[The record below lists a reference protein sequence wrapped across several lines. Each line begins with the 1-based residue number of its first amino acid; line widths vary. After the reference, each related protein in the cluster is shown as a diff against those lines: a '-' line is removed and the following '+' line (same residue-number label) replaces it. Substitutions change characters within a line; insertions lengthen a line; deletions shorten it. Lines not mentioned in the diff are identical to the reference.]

1 MTVEKIISRVAEF
14 IPLRIKLA
22 LRGDRA
28 APSRLANT
36 IHSFLNRLAT
46 ERYPILPCGGVLK
59 GFRMRVDWQ
68 LHRSFAYGS
77 WEPEVVRSIQDHVQL
92 GTRVLDIGAQSGFY
106 SLLLSR
112 LVGPEGMVFAFEP
125 LPANFRI
132 LEENL
137 RLNSIQNVTIRRE
150 AVSDFSGNISFDFP
164 RQEVSLIAGP
174 LLESD
179 NLGTFQVP
187 AISLDDFFRQTG
199 QPIQFIKMDVEGAET
214 AVLRGAVQTLK
225 AFHPSMV
232 VELHHDLPQDGLHPA
247 ITLLQE
253 LGYQIEWLNEVAYR
267 SHIFAR
273 WIPSN
278 IARRRDV

>member
-14 IPLRIKLA
+14 IPLRIKVA

-77 WEPEVVRSIQDHVQL
+77 WEPEVVRSIQDHVHL
-92 GTRVLDIGAQSGFY
+92 GMRVLDIGAQSGVY

-125 LPANFRI
+125 LPANFRV

-137 RLNSIQNVTIRRE
+137 RLNSIQNVIMRRE
-150 AVSDFSGNISFDFP
+150 AVSDFSGNISFEFP
-164 RQEVSLIAGP
+164 RDEVSLIAGP

-179 NLGTFQVP
+179 NLGVFQVP
-187 AISLDDFFRQTG
+187 AISLDDFVRQTG

-225 AFHPSMV
+225 AFHPLMV
-232 VELHHDLPQDGLHPA
+232 VELHDDLPQDGLHPA
-247 ITLLQE
+247 IPLLTE

-273 WIPSN
+273 WIPSD
-278 IARRRDV
+278 IARRRDG

>member
-1 MTVEKIISRVAEF
+1 MRVEKIISRVAEY
-14 IPLRIKLA
+14 IPLRIKVA

-77 WEPEVVRSIQDHVQL
+77 WEPEVVRSIQDHVHS

-112 LVGPEGMVFAFEP
+112 LVGPEGTVFAFEP
-125 LPANFRI
+125 LPANFRV

-137 RLNSIQNVTIRRE
+137 SLNSIQNVMIRRE
-150 AVSDFSGNISFDFP
+150 AVSDFSGNISFEFP
-164 RQEVSLIAGP
+164 REEVSLIAGP

-179 NLGTFQVP
+179 NLGAFQVP
-187 AISLDDFFRQTG
+187 AISLDDFVRQTG

-232 VELHHDLPQDGLHPA
+232 VELHHDHPQDGLHPA
-247 ITLLQE
+247 ITLLEQ

-273 WIPSN
+273 WIPSD
-278 IARRRDV
+278 IARRRDL

>member
-1 MTVEKIISRVAEF
+1 MTVERIISRVAEF

-77 WEPEVVRSIQDHVQL
+77 WEPEVVRSIQDHVHS

-112 LVGPEGMVFAFEP
+112 LVGPAGTVFAFEP

-137 RLNSIQNVTIRRE
+137 RLNSIQNVMIRRE

-164 RQEVSLIAGP
+164 REEVSLIAGP
-174 LLESD
+174 LLPSD

-187 AISLDDFFRQTG
+187 AISLDEFVRQTG
-199 QPIQFIKMDVEGAET
+199 GPIHFIKMDVEGAET

-232 VELHHDLPQDGLHPA
+232 VELHYDLPQDGLHPA

>member
-77 WEPEVVRSIQDHVQL
+77 WEPEVVRSIQDHVHS

-112 LVGPEGMVFAFEP
+112 LVGLEGTVFAFEP

-137 RLNSIQNVTIRRE
+137 RLNSIQNVMIRRE

-164 RQEVSLIAGP
+164 REEVSLIAGP

-187 AISLDDFFRQTG
+187 AISLDEFVRQTG
-199 QPIQFIKMDVEGAET
+199 QPIHFIKMDVEGAET

-232 VELHHDLPQDGLHPA
+232 VELHHDVPQDGLHPA

>member
-1 MTVEKIISRVAEF
+1 MTVEKIISRVAEY
-14 IPLRIKLA
+14 IPLRIKIA

-36 IHSFLNRLAT
+36 IHFFLNRLAT
-46 ERYPILPCGGVLK
+46 ERYPILPCGGALK

-164 RQEVSLIAGP
+164 REEVSLIAGP

>member
-1 MTVEKIISRVAEF
+1 MTVEKIISRIAEY
-14 IPLRIKLA
+14 IPLRIKVA

-77 WEPEVVRSIQDHVQL
+77 WEPEVVRSIRDHVQL

-106 SLLLSR
+106 SLLLAR

-137 RLNSIQNVTIRRE
+137 RLNSIQNVMIRRE
-150 AVSDFSGNISFDFP
+150 AVSDFSGNISFEFP
-164 RQEVSLIAGP
+164 REEVSLIAGP

-187 AISLDDFFRQTG
+187 AISLDDFVYQTG

-225 AFHPSMV
+225 VFHPSMV
-232 VELHHDLPQDGLHPA
+232 VELHHDLPQVGLHPA
-247 ITLLQE
+247 ITLLEE

-278 IARRRDV
+278 IARPRDV

>member
-1 MTVEKIISRVAEF
+1 MKVEKIISRVAEY
-14 IPLRIKLA
+14 IPLRIKVA

-28 APSRLANT
+28 APSRIANT

-77 WEPEVVRSIQDHVQL
+77 WEPEVVRSIQGHVHS
-92 GTRVLDIGAQSGFY
+92 GMRVLDIGAQSGFY

-112 LVGPEGMVFAFEP
+112 LVGPDGMVFAFEP
-125 LPANFRI
+125 LPANFRV

-137 RLNSIQNVTIRRE
+137 RLNSIQNVMIRRE
-150 AVSDFSGNISFDFP
+150 AVSDFSGNISFEFP
-164 RQEVSLIAGP
+164 REEVSLIAGP

-179 NLGTFQVP
+179 NLGAFQVP
-187 AISLDDFFRQTG
+187 AISLDDFVRQTG

-225 AFHPSMV
+225 AFHPAMV
-232 VELHHDLPQDGLHPA
+232 VELHHDHPQDGLHPA
-247 ITLLQE
+247 ITLLEQ

-273 WIPSN
+273 WIPSD

>member
-112 LVGPEGMVFAFEP
+112 LVGPEGTVFAFEP

-137 RLNSIQNVTIRRE
+137 RLNSIQNVMIRRE

-164 RQEVSLIAGP
+164 REEVSLIAGP
-174 LLESD
+174 LLASD

-187 AISLDDFFRQTG
+187 AISLDEFVRQTG
-199 QPIQFIKMDVEGAET
+199 GPIHFIKMDVEGAET

>member
-77 WEPEVVRSIQDHVQL
+77 WEPEVVRSIQDHVHS

-112 LVGPEGMVFAFEP
+112 LVGPEGTVFAFEP

-137 RLNSIQNVTIRRE
+137 RLNSIQNVMIRRE

-164 RQEVSLIAGP
+164 REEVSLIAGP
-174 LLESD
+174 LLPSD

-187 AISLDDFFRQTG
+187 AISLDEFVRQTG
-199 QPIQFIKMDVEGAET
+199 GPIHFIKMDVEGAET

-232 VELHHDLPQDGLHPA
+232 VELHYDLPQDGLHPA

>member
-1 MTVEKIISRVAEF
+1 MRVEKIISRVAEY
-14 IPLRIKLA
+14 IPLRIKVA

-77 WEPEVVRSIQDHVQL
+77 WEPEVVRSIQDHLQS
-92 GTRVLDIGAQSGFY
+92 GMRVLDIGAQSGYY

-112 LVGPEGMVFAFEP
+112 LVGPEGIVFAFEP
-125 LPANFRI
+125 LPANFRV
-132 LEENL
+132 LEENMS
-137 RLNSIQNVTIRRE
+137 LNSIQNVMIRRE
-150 AVSDFSGNISFDFP
+150 AVSDFSGNISFEFP
-164 RQEVSLIAGP
+164 REEVSLIAGP
-174 LLESD
+174 VLDSD
-179 NLGTFQVP
+179 NLGAFQVP
-187 AISLDDFFRQTG
+187 AISLDDFVRQTG

-232 VELHHDLPQDGLHPA
+232 VELHHDHPQDGLHPA
-247 ITLLQE
+247 ITLLEQ

-273 WIPSN
+273 WIPSD
-278 IARRRDV
+278 IARRRDL

>member
-1 MTVEKIISRVAEF
+1 MRVEKIISRVAEY
-14 IPLRIKLA
+14 IPLRIKVA

-77 WEPEVVRSIQDHVQL
+77 WEPEVVQSIQDHVHS
-92 GTRVLDIGAQSGFY
+92 GMRVLDIGAQSGFY

-112 LVGPEGMVFAFEP
+112 LVGPAGMVFAFEP
-125 LPANFRI
+125 LPANFRV

-137 RLNSIQNVTIRRE
+137 RLNGIQNVMIRQE
-150 AVSDFSGNISFDFP
+150 AVSDFSGNISFEFP
-164 RQEVSLIAGP
+164 REEVSLIAGP

-179 NLGTFQVP
+179 NLGAFQVP
-187 AISLDDFFRQTG
+187 AISLDDFVRQTG

-225 AFHPSMV
+225 AFRPAMV
-232 VELHHDLPQDGLHPA
+232 VELHHDHPQDGLHPA
-247 ITLLQE
+247 ITLLEQ

-273 WIPSN
+273 WIPSD

>member
-1 MTVEKIISRVAEF
+1 MIAHHPAGLLTS
-14 IPLRIKLA
+14 
-22 LRGDRA
+22 
-28 APSRLANT
+28 
-36 IHSFLNRLAT
+36 IHSFLNRLAA

-77 WEPEVVRSIQDHVQL
+77 WEPEVVRSIQKHVHP

-137 RLNSIQNVTIRRE
+137 SMNNIQNVMIRRE
-150 AVSDFSGNISFDFP
+150 AVSDLSGKIIFEFP
-164 RQEVSLIAGP
+164 REEASLIAGP

-187 AISLDDFFRQTG
+187 AISLDDFVRQTG

-214 AVLRGAVQTLK
+214 AVLQRCSSNSET
-225 AFHPSMV
+225 FHPSMV
-232 VELHHDLPQDGLHPA
+232 IELHHDLPQDGLHPA
-247 ITLLQE
+247 ITLLTE

-278 IARRRDV
+278 IARTA

>member
-22 LRGDRA
+22 LRGNRA

-77 WEPEVVRSIQDHVQL
+77 WEPEVVRSIQDHVHS

-112 LVGPEGMVFAFEP
+112 LVGPAGTVFAFEP

-164 RQEVSLIAGP
+164 REEVSLIAGP

-187 AISLDDFFRQTG
+187 AISLDEFVRQTG

-214 AVLRGAVQTLK
+214 AVLRGAVETLK

-232 VELHHDLPQDGLHPA
+232 VELHHDVPQDGLHPA
-247 ITLLQE
+247 ISLLTE

>member
-1 MTVEKIISRVAEF
+1 MTVEKIISRVAEY
-14 IPLRIKLA
+14 IPLRIKIA

-46 ERYPILPCGGVLK
+46 ERYPILPCGGALK

-77 WEPEVVRSIQDHVQL
+77 WEPEVVRSIQHHVQS

-137 RLNSIQNVTIRRE
+137 RLNSIQNVTTRRE
-150 AVSDFSGNISFDFP
+150 AVSDFSGDISFDFP
-164 RQEVSLIAGP
+164 HDEVSLIAGP

-179 NLGTFQVP
+179 DVGTFRVP
-187 AISLDDFFRQTG
+187 AISLDDFVHQTG

-214 AVLRGAVQTLK
+214 AVLRGAVQTLRS
-225 AFHPSMV
+225 FHPSMV
-232 VELHHDLPQDGLHPA
+232 VELHYDFPHDGAHPA
-247 ITLLQE
+247 ITLLEE
-253 LGYQIEWLNEVAYR
+253 LGYQIEWLNEVGYR
-267 SHIFAR
+267 CNVFAH
-273 WIPSN
+273 WTPNS
-278 IARRRDV
+278 IASRRDV